1 MLVDVLLTPV
11 LLLNLQQSNTLKA
24 FRDEMLFILHI
35 IVGGIPK
42 QEREIHEAKVAG
54 QLGTGDLRAVTG
66 NR

>member
-35 IVGGIPK
+35 VGGIPK